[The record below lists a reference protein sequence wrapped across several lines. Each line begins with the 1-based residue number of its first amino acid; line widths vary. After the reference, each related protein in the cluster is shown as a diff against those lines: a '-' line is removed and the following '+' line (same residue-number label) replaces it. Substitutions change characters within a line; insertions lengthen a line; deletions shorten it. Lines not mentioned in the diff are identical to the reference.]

1 MSTVLIVDED
11 PAIRTL
17 LTAILRRSGY
27 DAVQASDGY
36 EALDLLA
43 RQSFHAIILDLLM
56 PGITGLEVLER
67 MPASMQQ
74 RTILLTAASEKT
86 RKSVDLRRVHAMLR
100 KPFDLDQFLDAI
112 SSVGQPH
119 VLIVEDDL
127 PSQYLVARAISSNG
141 FRVTTAADG
150 TEALQALALGRYDAL
165 VVDLKLPTVSGYD
178 VIQHANTRPDAPPIV
193 VLSVLEQP
201 ERPLDGIAA
210 YLRKPEGF
218 DVVTDMVRSLTH
230 A

>member
-11 PAIRTL
+11 PGIRTL

-27 DAVQASDGY
+27 DSVQATDGF

-56 PGITGLEVLER
+56 PGITGLEVLDQ
-67 MPASMQQ
+67 MPAALQR
-74 RTILLTAASEKT
+74 RTILLTAASERT

-100 KPFDLDQFLDAI
+100 KPFDLDDLLDAI

-119 VLIVEDDL
+119 VLLVEDDL
-127 PSQYLVARAISSNG
+127 PSQYLVARAITSGG
-141 FRVTTAADG
+141 FRVTTAGDG
-150 TEALQALALGRYDAL
+150 TEALQALARGRYDAL
-165 VVDLKLPTVSGYD
+165 VVDLQLPTVSGYD
-178 VIQHANTRPDAPPIV
+178 VIQNANTRPDPPPIV

-201 ERPLDGIAA
+201 ARSLDGIAA

-218 DVVTDMVRSLTH
+218 AQVTDLVRTLTH
-230 A
+230 P